1 MKMKFL
7 SLDFDTVIWR
17 FYLMMA
23 IVIGSFFLGI
33 SWLSLLAVPVFFSTL
48 LGMKFT
54 FNRALFLRKKVDGHK
69 SKPAKSLNLKQLKR
83 TSQPIEILKNL

>member
-1 MKMKFL
+1 MKLKFL

-23 IVIGSFFLGI
+23 IVIGSFFLGVP
-33 SWLSLLAVPVFFSTL
+33 WLSLLSVPVFFTTL

-54 FNRALFLRKKVDGHK
+54 LSRALFVRKKADIQK
-69 SKPAKSLNLKQLKR
+69 TEKSLGLKKTKR
-83 TSQPIEILKNL
+83 IPSQPIEL